1 MREIYINAE
10 CPDTQ
15 EVVWGYDG
23 ENNSANLNIKLPDFM
38 VGEKFNYT
46 VHFKDA
52 FNKESSVNTTA
63 TDGVCSVPLTK
74 GLAVGGRL
82 KMQVVGVSSKTA
94 TINVYKVKAP
104 KSAEKIRLTMIGGTS
119 TITISKTDSKVIS
132 IDEFGGYD
140 VWALKFKINDG
151 AYSIEAKYGVEWFT
165 TDSVL
170 IVSNEQV
177 VKTPVLTLIIKS
189 KDGDLI

>member
-10 CPDTQ
+10 HPNTQ

-52 FNKESSVNTTA
+52 LNKESSINATA
-63 TDGVCSVPLTK
+63 TDGVCIVPLTK
-74 GLAVGGRL
+74 SLAVGGRL
-82 KMQVVGVSSKTA
+82 KVQVVGVSSKTA
-94 TINVYKVKAP
+94 MVSVYKVRVP
-104 KSAEKIRLTMIGGTS
+104 KLAEKIRLTAGRTSIATIG
-119 TITISKTDSKVIS
+119 KTDSKVLS
-132 IDEFGGYD
+132 IDEFEGYD
-140 VWALKFKINDG
+140 IWTLKFKINDG
-151 AYSIEAKYGVEWFT
+151 AYGIEAKYGVEWVA
-165 TDSVL
+165 TDSIL
-170 IVSNEQV
+170 LAANEQV
-177 VKTPVLTLIIKS
+177 VKTSVLTLIIKS

>member
-10 CPDTQ
+10 YPNTQ

-52 FNKESSVNTTA
+52 FNKESSISATA
-63 TDGVCSVPLTK
+63 ADGVCVVPLTK
-74 GLAVGGRL
+74 SLAVGGRL
-82 KMQVVGVSSKTA
+82 KVQVVGVSSKTA
-94 TINVYKVKAP
+94 VATTYRAKMP
-104 KSAEKIRLTMIGGTS
+104 KLAEKIRLMSGQS
-119 TITISKTDSKVIS
+119 TALTISKGDSRITS
-132 IDEFGGYD
+132 ITEFDDYD
-140 VWALKFKINDG
+140 IWKLKIKLSDG
-151 AYSIEAKYGVEWFT
+151 VYPVQAKYGANWVV
-165 TDSVL
+165 TDSVISVL
-170 IVSNEQV
+170 NEQV
-177 VKTPVLTLIIKS
+177 VKTSVLTLIIKS

>member
-10 CPDTQ
+10 YPNTQ

-23 ENNSANLNIKLPDFM
+23 ENNSANLKIKLPDFM

-52 FNKESSVNTTA
+52 FNKESSVSATA
-63 TDGVCSVPLTK
+63 TDGVCSVSLTK

-82 KMQVVGVSSKTA
+82 KVQAVGVSSKTA
-94 TINVYKVKAP
+94 TVSVYKVKVS
-104 KSAEKIRLTMIGGTS
+104 KSAEKIRLVTGSS
-119 TITISKTDSKVIS
+119 TITLAKNDSRVLSIS
-132 IDEFGGYD
+132 EFEDYD
-140 VWALKFKINDG
+140 IWALKIKLNDG
-151 AYSIEAKYGVEWFT
+151 TFVIEAKCGVEWVAT
-165 TDSVL
+165 GNTL
-170 IVSNEQV
+170 LVSNEQV
-177 VKTPVLTLIIKS
+177 VKTPILTLTIKS

>member
-1 MREIYINAE
+1 LREIYINAE
-10 CPDTQ
+10 HPNTQ

-52 FNKESSVNTTA
+52 FNKESSISATA
-63 TDGVCSVPLTK
+63 TDGVCVVPLTK
-74 GLAVGGRL
+74 SLAVGGRL
-82 KMQVVGVSSKTA
+82 KVQVVGVSSKTA
-94 TINVYKVKAP
+94 MVSVYKVRVP
-104 KSAEKIRLTMIGGTS
+104 KLAEKIRLVIS
-119 TITISKTDSKVIS
+119 SQTITLPKNDSRVLS
-132 IDEFGGYD
+132 VDEFENYD
-140 VWALKFKINDG
+140 IWTLKFKINDG
-151 AYSIEAKYGVEWFT
+151 AYAVEAKYGVEWVA

-170 IVSNEQV
+170 LVANEQV
-177 VKTPVLTLIIKS
+177 VKTPVLILIIKS